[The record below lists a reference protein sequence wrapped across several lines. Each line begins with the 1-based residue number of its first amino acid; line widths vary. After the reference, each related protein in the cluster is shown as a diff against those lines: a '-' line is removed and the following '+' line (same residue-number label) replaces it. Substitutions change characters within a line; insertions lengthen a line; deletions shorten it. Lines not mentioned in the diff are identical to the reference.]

1 MTLNQNPIS
10 DVDLLAGIVSRDK
23 SAFGILYN
31 RYSQLVYNLGNKI
44 VKDHDYAGEVLQSV
58 FFQIWNKAET
68 YNRNKGAVSTWIINI
83 TRNKSIDI
91 LRKTKKQK
99 LNVDLDLDNLE
110 SDTNYDFSISER
122 AEQKDIILKAMESI
136 SPEQK
141 EIIELIYFE
150 GYTFKEASEIL
161 DIPLGTAKT
170 RIHLGIAKLRDK
182 LSPFIIENQI

>member
-1 MTLNQNPIS
+1 MPLNQNPIS

-31 RYSQLVYNLGNKI
+31 SYSQLVYNLGNKI
-44 VKDHDYAGEVLQSV
+44 VKDHDYAGEVVQSV

-68 YNRNKGAVSTWIINI
+68 YSRNKGAVSTWIINI

-122 AEQKDIILKAMESI
+122 AEQKDIILNVAERAAAVAAFVDVAVVVGVS
-136 SPEQK
+136 
-141 EIIELIYFE
+141 
-150 GYTFKEASEIL
+150 
-161 DIPLGTAKT
+161 
-170 RIHLGIAKLRDK
+170 
-182 LSPFIIENQI
+182 

>member
-1 MTLNQNPIS
+1 MALNQNTIS
-10 DVDLLAGIVSRDK
+10 DVDLLANIASKDK
-23 SAFGILYN
+23 TAFGILYE

-58 FFQIWNKAET
+58 FVQIWNKADT
-68 YNRNKGAVSTWIINI
+68 YNNKKGAVSTWIINI

-110 SDTNYDFSISER
+110 SDTAYDFTLSER
-122 AEQKDIILKAMESI
+122 SERREVIVKAMESI

-141 EIIELIYFE
+141 KIIELIYFE
-150 GYTFKEASEIL
+150 GYTHKEASEIL
-161 DIPLGTAKT
+161 NIPLGTAKT
-170 RIHLGIAKLRDK
+170 RVHLGIAKLRDK
-182 LSPFIIENQI
+182 LSPFMIEI

>member
-10 DVDLLAGIVSRDK
+10 DVDLLADIASRDK